1 MKLWNLASGID
12 IDSYSN
18 CEDVTDSDIVD
29 KVDD

>member
-12 IDSYSN
+12 IDSYSS